1 MLSSRNLIPGTNPKR
16 IYSNTPAAPVQANTL
31 QANTAQTPQTTEK
44 SPIIQTQAIVSP
56 GVGLTTPRHPDPT
69 QGLTL
74 DGADPALLNRRK
86 VMQLPPMTTSPT
98 DRGLPQFRGSVLG
111 LNPGE
116 AASERLFQMQ
126 GMMRD
131 LELQMEDLRQQ
142 NAGLQTRIKERD
154 EQILA
159 AVREIRVARKELG
172 LAKNDLDR
180 SKRELQTLQDKV
192 RTAEREHSAVLQSMG
207 PLLQQLLES
216 DDVGSL
222 PPNPAE

>member
-1 MLSSRNLIPGTNPKR
+1 MHS
-16 IYSNTPAAPVQANTL
+16 V
-31 QANTAQTPQTTEK
+31 NTAQSIQTTEK

-56 GVGLTTPRHPDPT
+56 GVGLATPRHPDPT

-74 DGADPALLNRRK
+74 DGADPAQVRRK
-86 VMQLPPMTTSPT
+86 AMQLPPMTTSPT
-98 DRGLPQFRGSVLG
+98 DRGTPQFRGSVLG
-111 LNPGE
+111 LNTGE
-116 AASERLFQMQ
+116 TATERLLQMQ
-126 GMMRD
+126 VMVRE
-131 LELQMEDLRQQ
+131 LELQAEDLRQQ
-142 NAGLQTRIKERD
+142 NAGLQSRIKDRD

-159 AVREIRVARKELG
+159 AVREIKVARKELG